1 MRLVHVIDRPHR
13 SCEPPHRNR
22 PTSCMKAVLAPSCIE
37 AASDL
42 IAIDRPHESCAS
54 APIEA
59 ASDLIAID
67 RPHKSC
73 ASALIEAASDLIATF
88 TDLM

>member
-1 MRLVHVIDRPHR
+1 MTDRHE
-13 SCEPPHRNR
+13 SCA
-22 PTSCMKAVLAPSCIE
+22 SALIE

-54 APIEA
+54 ALIEA

-67 RPHKSC
+67 RSHKTVLSN
-73 ASALIEAASDLIATF
+73 
-88 TDLM
+88 